1 MRQYKSHLKVI
12 GFLTG
17 LMLAT
22 LLLAQC
28 ASIEIQKADYKVI
41 TMWNTSGDSFFN
53 VTVPVSMPNFFK
65 PPYTL
70 SGSVSYE
77 ADTGVMI
84 FRDPA
89 NPENHFAIAVVI
101 QYYDGELKPRVYALY
116 DSAND
121 AWYIYPELDGL
132 PVESTGEGFIA
143 YNKEIVN
150 RPVEL

>member
-1 MRQYKSHLKVI
+1 MKQYKSHLKVI

-17 LMLAT
+17 LMMAT

-28 ASIEIQKADYKVI
+28 ASIEIPKADYKVI

-65 PPYTL
+65 PPYTQ
-70 SGSVSYE
+70 SGIQEYKAATAVI
-77 ADTGVMI
+77 I

-89 NPENHFAIAVVI
+89 DLENHIAIAVVV
-101 QYYDGELKPRVYALY
+101 QHHDGELKPRVYALY